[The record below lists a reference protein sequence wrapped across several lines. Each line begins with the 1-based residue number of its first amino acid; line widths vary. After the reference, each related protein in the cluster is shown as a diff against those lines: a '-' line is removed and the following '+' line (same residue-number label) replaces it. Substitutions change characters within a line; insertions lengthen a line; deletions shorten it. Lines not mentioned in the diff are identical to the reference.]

1 MHGMPI
7 PTRPPTTYETVLTQL
22 GAEVTPASQFG
33 TADAAAMA
41 VTDGNSPA
49 RVQRRAGISVRV
61 EDAPGNRRKPEVAR
75 GSPRV

>member
-1 MHGMPI
+1 M
-7 PTRPPTTYETVLTQL
+7 LAQL
-22 GAEVTPASQFG
+22 GAEVTPASWFG

-61 EDAPGNRRKPEVAR
+61 EDADNDGKASDGADDGDDSRRI
-75 GSPRV
+75 